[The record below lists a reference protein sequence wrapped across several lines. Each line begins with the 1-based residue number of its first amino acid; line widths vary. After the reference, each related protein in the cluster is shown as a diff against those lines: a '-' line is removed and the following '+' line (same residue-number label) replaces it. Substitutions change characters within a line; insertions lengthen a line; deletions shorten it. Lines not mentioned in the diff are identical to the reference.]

1 MPQNAGKTGRGCWR
15 VGARKILPWGRG
27 YLAHSRSPNQLI
39 LGPIQTKSYNFET
52 FQVTGKSATT
62 TFSKEKTIAIDRRR
76 QAPQQKDKNRI
87 NEDIRKTPLRVIDQ
101 DGNQLGIIATKDAL
115 SKAREAGLDLV
126 EVAPDSDPPVCRIMD
141 YGKFK
146 YEKSKRSHKNKSHQT
161 KLKEIRVRPKTGEH
175 DIQFKVKKAIGFLEN
190 KDKVQ
195 VTILFRGREMAHI
208 EEGRKVMQ
216 GIIAQ
221 LEEHG
226 KVISSPSQQARRM
239 TCTIAP
245 K

>member
-1 MPQNAGKTGRGCWR
+1 M
-15 VGARKILPWGRG
+15 
-27 YLAHSRSPNQLI
+27 
-39 LGPIQTKSYNFET
+39 
-52 FQVTGKSATT
+52 
-62 TFSKEKTIAIDRRR
+62 
-76 QAPQQKDKNRI
+76 KDKNRI

-115 SKAREAGLDLV
+115 AKAQEAGLDLV

-146 YEKSKRSHKNKSHQT
+146 YEKNKRSHKNKSHQT

-175 DIQFKVKKAIGFLEN
+175 DIQFKVKKAIGFLNN

-208 EEGRKVMQ
+208 DEGKKVMQ

-226 KVISSPSQQARRM
+226 KVISAPSQQARRM

>member
-1 MPQNAGKTGRGCWR
+1 M
-15 VGARKILPWGRG
+15 
-27 YLAHSRSPNQLI
+27 
-39 LGPIQTKSYNFET
+39 
-52 FQVTGKSATT
+52 
-62 TFSKEKTIAIDRRR
+62 
-76 QAPQQKDKNRI
+76 
-87 NEDIRKTPLRVIDQ
+87 RVIDQ
-101 DGNQLGIIATKDAL
+101 EGNQLGIIPTKEAL
-115 SKAREAGLDLV
+115 SKARDAELDLV
-126 EVAPDSDPPVCRIMD
+126 CVSPDSNPPVCRIMD

-146 YEKSKRSHKNKSHQT
+146 YEKSKRQHKNKSHQT

-175 DIQFKVKKAIGFLEN
+175 DIDFKVKKAINFLSH

-195 VTILFRGREMAHI
+195 VTVLFRGREMAHI

-216 GIIAQ
+216 GIIER

-226 KVISSPSQQARRM
+226 KVVSSPSQQARRM